1 MSSRR
6 TFSPEFKAAVVLSI
20 LKGEKS
26 TSEICREYKIKE
38 TVVGRW
44 KKQFLENAS
53 VVFSQPKSQ
62 NQDAAHTA
70 ELERMV
76 GRLTMEVDILKKA
89 SSLLHSNKAKK

>member
-26 TSEICREYKIKE
+26 TSEICREHKIKE
-38 TVVGRW
+38 TVIGRW
-44 KKQFLENAS
+44 KQQFLENAS
-53 VVFSQPKSQ
+53 VVFGQSNTQ
-62 NQDAAHTA
+62 NQDAVHTA

-89 SSLLHSNKAKK
+89 SSLLNSSKGIK

>member
-26 TSEICREYKIKE
+26 TSEICREHKIKE

-53 VVFSQPKSQ
+53 VVFSHPNTK
-62 NQDAAHTA
+62 NQDAVHTA

-89 SSLLHSNKAKK
+89 SHLLSSSKGRR

>member
-26 TSEICREYKIKE
+26 TSEICREHKIKE

-53 VVFSQPKSQ
+53 VVFSQPNSQ
-62 NQDAAHTA
+62 NPDTSHTA
-70 ELERMV
+70 ELEQMV

-89 SSLLHSNKAKK
+89 SILLNSNKARK

>member
-6 TFSPEFKAAVVLSI
+6 TFSPEYKATVVLSI
-20 LKGEKS
+20 LRGEKS
-26 TSEICREYKIKE
+26 TSEICREHKIKE

-53 VVFSQPKSQ
+53 IVFGQPNTQ
-62 NQDAAHTA
+62 NHDAVHTA

-76 GRLTMEVDILKKA
+76 GRLTMEVDILKKTSNLLN
-89 SSLLHSNKAKK
+89 SSKGRK

>member
-1 MSSRR
+1 MSNRR

-26 TSEICREYKIKE
+26 TSEICREHKIKE

-53 VVFSQPKSQ
+53 VVFSQPNAK
-62 NQDAAHTA
+62 NQDANHTA
-70 ELERMV
+70 ELEQMV
-76 GRLTMEVDILKKA
+76 GRLAMEVDILKKA
-89 SSLLHSNKAKK
+89 SHLLSSS